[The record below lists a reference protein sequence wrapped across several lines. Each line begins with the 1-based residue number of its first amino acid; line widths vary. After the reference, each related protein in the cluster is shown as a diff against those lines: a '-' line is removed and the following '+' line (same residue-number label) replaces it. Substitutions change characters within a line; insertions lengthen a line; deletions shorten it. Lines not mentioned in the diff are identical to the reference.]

1 MEELEEIIMI
11 DKPESEMY
19 SARKP
24 VSPVKKQVLWNDPVA
39 TSSSDN
45 YKQQWFVHVHVYI

>member
-1 MEELEEIIMI
+1 MEELEEIIMT

-45 YKQQWFVHVHVYI
+45 YKQQWLVTF